1 MTVADLILI
10 LIRGVGSRTV
20 AHLVNTFG
28 SAEAVLSASVD
39 DLVERAELR
48 PDVAKL
54 ILSNDVRGAAC
65 EQIAYCKRNNI
76 EILAATDANYPALLR
91 ETPDR
96 PHVLFV
102 QGNIE
107 ALSANTLAMVG
118 TREMT
123 PSGATV
129 CNRLVEGLSQSVD
142 NLCIVSGLAYGVDA
156 ASHRAALSHGV
167 NTVAVLASVLP
178 NITPAPH
185 RALANDII
193 ANGGAIVSELHTNI
207 RQNGT
212 YFVARNRIVAGLSY
226 GTLVVESPASG
237 GSLITAECALDYG
250 RTVMAVPGR
259 AFDKNSFGSN
269 LLIKQNKAAMVCSGG
284 DIVYELGWDVT
295 HTEEATLSPTA
306 APTETINFEGDE
318 RVLLEAMGVNEVVE
332 YEVLVGRTGFAPQRI
347 VSLLTGLE
355 LCDAVRILPGR
366 KCERII

>member
-193 ANGGAIVSELHTNI
+193 AKGGAIVSELHTNI

-237 GSLITAECALDYG
+237 GSLITADIADSYG
-250 RTVMAVPGR
+250 RMVMAVPGR
-259 AFDKNSFGSN
+259 LTDVSSFGTNN
-269 LLIKQNKAAMVCSGG
+269 LIRSGKARLVLTAS
-284 DIVYELGWDVT
+284 DIIDDLGWS
-295 HTEEATLSPTA
+295 ATSQVESPQHGVPPRSKVDDLSPGHRAVYDIIAATTTA
-306 APTETINFEGDE
+306 SFVE
-318 RVLLEAMGVNEVVE
+318 LLNKSHLSIGELSM
-332 YEVLVGRTGFAPQRI
+332 I
-347 VSLLTGLE
+347 VMDLE
-355 LCDAVRILPGR
+355 LHGVIRLLPGQR
-366 KCERII
+366 YEII